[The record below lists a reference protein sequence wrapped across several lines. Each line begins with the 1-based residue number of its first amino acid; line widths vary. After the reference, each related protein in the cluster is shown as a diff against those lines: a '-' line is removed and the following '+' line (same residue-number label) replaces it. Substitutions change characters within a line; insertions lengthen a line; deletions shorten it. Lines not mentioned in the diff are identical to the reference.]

1 MTVNLTHLILRF
13 ILGGTIVL
21 VATLAA
27 DLTKKP
33 VISGVIATF
42 PVLIFSTS
50 LALFLTGYT
59 SSFLSRYFLGTI
71 AGLAVCMVFSFF
83 ASVFINKIGFEF
95 GLTLSIMLWV
105 GLAFLVILLRLKM
118 FS

>member
-1 MTVNLTHLILRF
+1 MTVNLTHLVLRF

-21 VATLAA
+21 IATLAA

-33 VISGVIATF
+33 IISGVIATF
-42 PVLIFSTS
+42 PVLIFSTA

-59 SSFLSRYFLGTI
+59 SDFLSRYFLGTI
-71 AGLAVCMVFSFF
+71 AGLAVCMVFSLF

-95 GLTLSIMLWV
+95 GLTLSVILWLS
-105 GLAFLVILLRLKM
+105 LAFLVILFRLKV
-118 FS
+118 FL